1 MKCERWFDHHDTSL
15 GQEKSDSLTGI
26 NTLNF
31 WTPCRCSIH
40 WAMRTCVE
48 LCRSFIWVQMTLT
61 VTSMVMGPIP
71 VRDSDVCCPRLVSC
85 WSMHL
90 SHVSFFVLFC
100 IFVVAVVFL
109 FFFFSKVNS
118 TTKHIINYVMHIYT
132 VYFLVIILLP
142 WSIIVHNCN
151 SHSDK
156 IMNLHHRELWFNHD
170 QVNLHKVTEK
180 VSNIIWTSL
189 SSYFFLNCR
198 GV

>member
-15 GQEKSDSLTGI
+15 GQEKSYSLTGI

-71 VRDSDVCCPRLVSC
+71 VRDSHCSCPRLVSC

-90 SHVSFFVLFC
+90 SHVSFFVFLFC
-100 IFVVAVVFL
+100 FVFL
-109 FFFFSKVNS
+109 LLLLFFCFFFSKVNS

-151 SHSDK
+151 GHSDK
-156 IMNLHHRELWFNHD
+156 IMNIHHRELWFNHD
-170 QVNLHKVTEK
+170 QVNLHSHWK
-180 VSNIIWTSL
+180 SL
-189 SSYFFLNCR
+189 KNHFNNPFFVFFLKL
-198 GV
+198 